1 MTFTEISEVAGDRLR
16 ELITSP
22 TLDAVCTCIGV
33 ESISNASKMYEII
46 KQEISKNPEVEYF
59 AEATIAKKTNP
70 VKTAERRL
78 KNGFKTG
85 GISIDM
91 KNPPIWSELH
101 GLTRNIRYK
110 MHSWVMLDT
119 LLSADEKSDDDQFL
133 DYAVNIAHDWI
144 KNFILL
150 QKKDEFAWY
159 DMAVGQR
166 ATKLPYM
173 LYRLV
178 QTEAPIETIFHFIL
192 ACEVH
197 IVELSQRDRIAVHSN
212 HGLFQI
218 AGLIALVRSLPW
230 LKKSKESYSVAI
242 EVMKAMLDDHFSD
255 DGLHKEH
262 SPEYHL
268 FMINHLSSFL
278 ESGWLEEIPE
288 LVELVSKVEEASHW
302 MQNPKL
308 EVIPL
313 GDSKN
318 SLLSLERWHAISP
331 KLKMGL
337 KIFPKGGLAIE
348 NIKSNKGK
356 SQLIFSAQFHSRQH
370 KHADDLTFLYHLNG
384 QPLIVDT
391 GTFTYQY
398 DLPERIY
405 CESTKAHNTVEID
418 GLNYSRFRQDSFG
431 SCLEFVEKIGPCSIF
446 RGKVDHKTL
455 ISSFIPNN
463 KIKNTDKIE
472 CDVSHCRTIIHFP
485 DRFLAIIDQIE
496 SPEPHDYIQWNHFAP
511 NLFIRKYTNRKIGIH
526 NSKEESVCIVLT
538 SNSEGMPL
546 DSIEIQGQSQPHLQG
561 WISHDGREL
570 IPNPT
575 LGFSTFGENKAF
587 VTVFDFKM
595 QNTGNPYIRTGS
607 KGNYQRFALTQ
618 DGSKVDI
625 KMRKI
630 NNQGI
635 SIEAVI
641 DGMEYSSLIENK
653 DS

>member
-1 MTFTEISEVAGDRLR
+1 MTFTEISEIAGDRLR

-22 TLDAVCTCIGV
+22 TLDAVCSCMGI
-33 ESISNASKMYEII
+33 ENESNASQTFEII
-46 KQEISKNPEVEYF
+46 KQELFKNPEVKYF
-59 AEATIAKKTNP
+59 AEATIAKKTDP
-70 VKTAERRL
+70 VGTAIRRL
-78 KNGFKTG
+78 KDGFKTG
-85 GISIDM
+85 GMSIDM
-91 KNPPIWSELH
+91 KNPPIWSELKD
-101 GLTRNIRYK
+101 LTRNIRYK

-119 LLSADEKSDDDQFL
+119 LLSADEQSKDNQFL

-144 KNFILL
+144 KNFILH

-178 QTEAPIETIFHFIL
+178 QTEASIKTIFHFIL

-197 IVELSQRDRIAVHSN
+197 IVELSQKDRIATHSN
-212 HGLFQI
+212 HGLFQV

-230 LKKSKESYSVAI
+230 LKISKESYSLAI
-242 EVMKAMLDDHFSD
+242 EVMKEMLDEHFSN

-278 ESGWLEEIPE
+278 QSGWLEEIPE
-288 LVELVSKVEEASHW
+288 LVELVSKVEDASHW
-302 MQNPKL
+302 MQTPKL

-318 SLLSLERWHAISP
+318 SLLSLDRWHAISS
-331 KLKMGL
+331 KLKIGL
-337 KIFPKGGLAIE
+337 KVFPKGGLAIE
-348 NIKSNKGK
+348 NIKSEKGK
-356 SQLIFSAQFHSRQH
+356 SQLVFSAQFHSRQH

-405 CESTKAHNTVEID
+405 CESTKAHNTIEID

-431 SCLEFVEKIGPCSIF
+431 SCIQFVEKIGPCSIF
-446 RGKVDHKTL
+446 RGEVKHKTL
-455 ISSFIPNN
+455 ISSFIPDN
-463 KIKNTDKIE
+463 KIKKTDKIE
-472 CDVSHCRTIIHFP
+472 CDVSHRRTIVHFP
-485 DRFLAIIDQIE
+485 NRFLAIIDHIE
-496 SPEPHDYIQWNHFAP
+496 SPDPHDYIQWNHFAP
-511 NLFIRKYTNRKIGIH
+511 DLSIRKYTNRKIGIH
-526 NSKEESVCIVLT
+526 NSKEESICIVLT
-538 SNSEGMPL
+538 NDSKGTPL
-546 DSIEIQGQSQPHLQG
+546 NAIEVKGQSQPHLQG
-561 WISHDGREL
+561 WFSHDGREL
-570 IPNPT
+570 IPNPA
-575 LGFSTFGENKAF
+575 LGFSTFGEDKTF

-595 QNTGNPYIRTGS
+595 QNTGNPYIKTGS
-607 KGNYQRFALTQ
+607 NGNYQRFALTQ
-618 DGSKVDI
+618 DDSKIDI
-625 KMRKI
+625 KLRNI
-630 NNQGI
+630 VNEGI

-641 DGMEYSSLIENK
+641 DGIEYSKLIENK